1 MWLFLRNYDV
11 VAGDWTTNTFTPD
24 LEVEGHTFNMDCT
37 FWRKCVTVGK
47 GALKLQIFRI
57 LLPLNQDVV
66 LSAPA
71 QHLTAWP
78 RSLSNG
84 LSSVREPPQWND
96 TFVRVSRVTVSLHS
110 TKDSTKTTIY
120 LHSWRKNYGYVEHI
134 LQGKTWLKCW
144 GMEH

>member
-37 FWRKCVTVGK
+37 FWRKCATLGK
-47 GALKLQIFRI
+47 GALKLLILRI
-57 LLPLNQDVV
+57 LLPLNQDAV

-71 QHLTAWP
+71 QHLTACP

-84 LSSVREPPQWND
+84 LSSVREPPQ
-96 TFVRVSRVTVSLHS
+96 
-110 TKDSTKTTIY
+110 
-120 LHSWRKNYGYVEHI
+120 
-134 LQGKTWLKCW
+134 
-144 GMEH
+144 